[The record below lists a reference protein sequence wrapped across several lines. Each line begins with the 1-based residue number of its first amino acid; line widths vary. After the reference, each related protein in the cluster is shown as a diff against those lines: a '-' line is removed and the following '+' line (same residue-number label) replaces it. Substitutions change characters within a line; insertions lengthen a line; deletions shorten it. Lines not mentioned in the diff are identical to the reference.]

1 MSKIKVLIVD
11 DSLVFGKFLSEN
23 LPQVNPS
30 IEIVGYARDP
40 YDAEKKIPL
49 LKPDV
54 LSLDVEMPGMSGIDF
69 LKKLLPRNP
78 IPVVLVSSLNVGVF
92 DALAFGAVDFVKK
105 PDMTKTNSTKAFVN
119 NLATKL
125 VIASCAKVR
134 VPNFNRQVQP
144 KDQEVADVV
153 NHKKP
158 LPGGVAPCT
167 RNTGGV
173 IGKTTC
179 NCTGTGARSGGL
191 TGITNGTGAN
201 RHTVGSSAEVAARR
215 AGAAGGATGNGGA
228 GRTGIKLPNV
238 KPLTGYKYGTSSNTN
253 LKLNSTILAIGAST
267 GGTEATLEILKDL
280 PADTPATVITQH
292 MPKGFTKMYADRL
305 NRQCPM
311 EVREAKDGDELRRG
325 LALVAPGDLQMRV
338 VKKGSKYFISCKYED
353 KCSGHRPSVDVL
365 FNSIAENVSGMKTI
379 GVILTGM
386 GQDGANGL
394 LNMRKRGAYTIGQ
407 DKDSCVVYG
416 MPMVAQNI
424 GAVMKQA
431 PIGNI
436 CGLIVQHLNAL

>member
-23 LPQVNPS
+23 LPKINPS
-30 IEIVGYARDP
+30 IEIVGYARNP

-54 LSLDVEMPGMSGIDF
+54 LSLDVEMPGMNGIDF
-69 LKKLLPRNP
+69 LKKLLPKNP

-92 DALAFGAVDFVKK
+92 DALAFGAVDFVRK
-105 PDMTKTNSTKAFVN
+105 PAMSKENSTMVFVK

-134 VPNFNRQVQP
+134 VPDFARDIIP
-144 KDQEVADVV
+144 RDQEVADVV
-153 NHKKP
+153 SHKKP
-158 LPGGVAPCT
+158 LPNSLGITPRPNGGVGAGNLT
-167 RNTGGV
+167 NTSCECG
-173 IGKTTC
+173 C
-179 NCTGTGARSGGL
+179 NRTGSNSSRK
-191 TGITNGTGAN
+191 
-201 RHTVGSSAEVAARR
+201 VGSSAEIATRR
-215 AGAAGGATGNGGA
+215 ANTVNNQGVGSSKNICASKS
-228 GRTGIKLPNV
+228 GIKLPNV

-253 LKLNSTILAIGAST
+253 LKLNSTIIAIGAST

-292 MPKGFTKMYADRL
+292 MPKGFTKMYAERL

-311 EVREAKDGDELRRG
+311 EVREAKDGDELKRG

-353 KCSGHRPSVDVL
+353 KYSGHRPSVDVL
-365 FNSIAENVSGMKTI
+365 FNSIAENVTGMKTI

-394 LNMRKRGAYTIGQ
+394 LNMRKRGAYTLGQ

-436 CGLIVQHLNAL
+436 CGLIVQHLNSL

>member
-23 LPQVNPS
+23 LPKVNPA
-30 IEIVGYARDP
+30 IEIVGYARNP
-40 YDAEKKIPL
+40 YDAEQKIPK

-69 LKKLLPRNP
+69 LKKLLPKNP
-78 IPVVLVSSLNVGVF
+78 IPVVLVSSLNIGVF
-92 DALAFGAVDFVKK
+92 DALAFGAVDFVRK
-105 PDMTKTNSTKAFVN
+105 PDMSKENSTLAFAK

-134 VPNFNRQVQP
+134 VPDFTRQVTP
-144 KDQEVADVV
+144 RDQEVADVV
-153 NHKKP
+153 NHSKP
-158 LPGGVAPCT
+158 LPGGIAPCS

-173 IGKTTC
+173 PGKTVC
-179 NCTGTGARSGGL
+179 NCTNSKGK
-191 TGITNGTGAN
+191 TGISAGSNK
-201 RHTVGSSAEVAARR
+201 VGSSADVVARR
-215 AGAAGGATGNGGA
+215 ANMAGIGSSGDA
-228 GRTGIKLPNV
+228 GRAGIKLPNV
-238 KPLTGYKYGTSSNTN
+238 KPLTGYKYSTSSNAN
-253 LKLNSTILAIGAST
+253 LKLNSTIIAIGAST

-292 MPKGFTKMYADRL
+292 MPKGFTKMYAERL

-311 EVREAKDGDELRRG
+311 EVREAKDGDELKRG

-338 VKKGSKYFISCKYED
+338 VKRGSKYFISCKYED

-365 FNSIAENVSGMKTI
+365 FNSIAENVSGMKTVGI
-379 GVILTGM
+379 ILTGM
-386 GQDGANGL
+386 GQDGAKGL

-431 PIGNI
+431 PVGNI
-436 CGLIVQHLNAL
+436 CGLVVQHLNAL